1 MVKHIRQKDL
11 IIRLS
16 WIFAGCTTDCHQ
28 TATTNHRQL
37 SQIYWHDGDGHVL
50 VRNVQTSS
58 TLLGDG
64 KRFNTTSTVTFLP
77 KVCRSSCCQIIN
89 DNLRSVILKHG
100 LFSEKAPQQYFYLF
114 SIKHRR

>member
-16 WIFAGCTTDCHQ
+16 WIFAGCTTDRHQ

-77 KVCRSSCCQIIN
+77 KVGVPVVR
-89 DNLRSVILKHG
+89 L
-100 LFSEKAPQQYFYLF
+100 
-114 SIKHRR
+114 